1 MRKTTML
8 MMLVALMM
16 GGCVSSRSFD
26 RSIPAIKDANLLF
39 PTKESI
45 DLVPSDPVEKLLAS
59 MTLEEKVGQLVI
71 CGFFGRSLDDVT
83 EDLITEAK
91 IGGFIFFGRNIE
103 STSQLVGLI
112 NEIKRV
118 DTKIPLFLSV
128 DEEGGSVSR
137 LPPEITYLPAAKS
150 FTKKNE
156 LNITYDLGKT
166 IGYAL
171 DDYGFNMNFAP
182 VLDVDNGKSNSVIG
196 SRSFSTDPQ
205 VVAELGI
212 LMARGMEEQGVI
224 PVVKHF
230 PGHGD
235 TSVDSHAGAPIVNHS
250 LERLNQVELY
260 PFAYAIQREIPAI
273 MVGHIIL
280 SKVDPR
286 VPSTLSSVIM
296 TELLRNKMQFEGVI
310 ITDDLGMGAIS
321 TDYTQP
327 EAAVL
332 SIKAGADIVMI
343 GHGLRD
349 PFRTVAA
356 LKKAVLD
363 GDISMEMLD
372 QKVRRILRLK
382 LRFKIDQTPHDQ
394 VDVGKINEWFTALRK
409 K

>member
-1 MRKTTML
+1 MRKTMIL
-8 MMLVALMM
+8 MGLSAVLM
-16 GGCVSSRSFD
+16 GGCVSDRTFD
-26 RSIPAIKDANLLF
+26 RSVPAIKDTLLPF
-39 PTKESI
+39 PSKETI

-71 CGFFGRSLDDVT
+71 AGFYGTSVDEVT

-91 IGGFIFFGRNIE
+91 LGGLIFFGRNVE
-103 STSQLVGLI
+103 STSQLVGLL
-112 NEIKRV
+112 NTFKRIES
-118 DTKIPLFLSV
+118 KIPPFLSI

-137 LPPEITYLPAAKS
+137 LPSEIANLPGAR
-150 FTKKNE
+150 TMMKKNV
-156 LNITYDLGKT
+156 LNLTYEEGRA

-182 VLDVDNGKSNSVIG
+182 VLDVDNGKSGSVIG

-205 VVAELGI
+205 VVAELGV
-212 LMARGMEEQGVI
+212 LMARGMEEHGVI

-235 TSVDSHAGAPIVNHS
+235 TAVDSHAGTPIVKHP
-250 LERLNQVELY
+250 LDRLNTVELY
-260 PFAYAIQREIPAI
+260 PFAYAIERDIPAI

-280 SKVDPR
+280 SKVDAK
-286 VPSTLSSVIM
+286 VPSTLSYAVM
-296 TELLRNKMQFEGVI
+296 TGLLRNQLKFEGVVV
-310 ITDDLGMGAIS
+310 TDDLGMGAIS
-321 TDYTQP
+321 ADHTQA

-332 SIKAGADIVMI
+332 SIKAGADIVMVS
-343 GHGLRD
+343 HGRRD
-349 PFRTVAA
+349 PFKAVAA

>member
-1 MRKTTML
+1 MRKTMIL
-8 MMLVALMM
+8 MGLCALLM
-16 GGCVSSRSFD
+16 GGCVSDRTFD
-26 RSIPAIKDANLLF
+26 RSVPAIKDTLLPF
-39 PTKESI
+39 PSKETI
-45 DLVPSDPVEKLLAS
+45 DLVPGDPVEKLLAS

-71 CGFFGRSLDDVT
+71 AGFYGTSVDEVT

-91 IGGFIFFGRNIE
+91 LGGLIFFGRNVE
-103 STSQLVGLI
+103 STSQLVGLL
-112 NEIKRV
+112 NTFKRIES
-118 DTKIPLFLSV
+118 KIPPFLSI

-137 LPPEITYLPAAKS
+137 LPSEIANLPGAR
-150 FTKKNE
+150 TMMKKNV
-156 LNITYDLGKT
+156 LNLTYEEGRA

-182 VLDVDNGKSNSVIG
+182 VLDVDNGKSGSVIG

-212 LMARGMEEQGVI
+212 LMARGMEEHGVI

-235 TSVDSHAGAPIVNHS
+235 TAVDSHAGHPDRQASDGSV
-250 LERLNQVELY
+250 EQVELY
-260 PFAYAIQREIPAI
+260 PFAYAIEREIPAI

-296 TELLRNKMQFEGVI
+296 TELLRNQLKFDGVI
-310 ITDDLGMGAIS
+310 VTDDLGMGAIS
-321 TDYTQP
+321 ADHTQA

-343 GHGLRD
+343 SHGRRD
-349 PFRTVAA
+349 PFKAVAA

-394 VDVGKINEWFTALRK
+394 VDVGKINEWFTELRK

>member
-1 MRKTTML
+1 MGL
-8 MMLVALMM
+8 SAVLM
-16 GGCVSSRSFD
+16 GGCVSDRTFD
-26 RSIPAIKDANLLF
+26 RSVPAIKDTLLPF
-39 PTKESI
+39 PSKEAVE
-45 DLVPSDPVEKLLAS
+45 LVPSDPVEKLLET

-71 CGFFGRSLDDVT
+71 AGFYGTSVDEVT

-91 IGGFIFFGRNIE
+91 LGGLIFFGRNVE
-103 STSQLVGLI
+103 STSQLVGLL
-112 NEIKRV
+112 NTFKRIES
-118 DTKIPLFLSV
+118 KIPPFLSI

-137 LPPEITYLPAAKS
+137 LPSDIANLPGAR
-150 FTKKNE
+150 TMMKKNV
-156 LNITYDLGKT
+156 LNLTYEEGRA

-182 VLDVDNGKSNSVIG
+182 VLDVDNGKSGSVIG

-205 VVAELGI
+205 VVAELGV
-212 LMARGMEEQGVI
+212 LMARGMEEHGVI

-235 TSVDSHAGAPIVNHS
+235 TAVDSHAGTPIVKHAMD
-250 LERLNQVELY
+250 RLNTVELY
-260 PFAYAIQREIPAI
+260 PFAYAIERDIPAI

-280 SKVDPR
+280 SKVNAK
-286 VPSTLSSVIM
+286 VPSTLSYAVM
-296 TELLRNKMQFEGVI
+296 TGLLRHQLKFDGVI
-310 ITDDLGMGAIS
+310 VTDDLGMGAIS
-321 TDYTQP
+321 ADHTQA

-343 GHGLRD
+343 SHGRRD
-349 PFRTVAA
+349 PFKAVAA

-363 GDISMEMLD
+363 GVIPMEMLD

-382 LRFKIDQTPHDQ
+382 LRFKIDQTPHDE
-394 VDVGKINEWFTALRK
+394 VDVGKINEWFTELRK

>member
-1 MRKTTML
+1 MRKTVIL
-8 MMLVALMM
+8 MGLSAVLM
-16 GGCVSSRSFD
+16 GGCVSDRTFD
-26 RSIPAIKDANLLF
+26 RSVPAIKDTLLPF
-39 PTKESI
+39 PSKEAVE
-45 DLVPSDPVEKLLAS
+45 LVPSDPVEKLLET

-71 CGFFGRSLDDVT
+71 AGFYGTSVDEVT

-91 IGGFIFFGRNIE
+91 IGGLIFFGRNVE
-103 STSQLVGLI
+103 STSQLVGLL
-112 NEIKRV
+112 NTFKRIES
-118 DTKIPLFLSV
+118 KIPPFLSI

-137 LPPEITYLPAAKS
+137 LPSDIANLPGARTMMNKNVLNLTYEEGRA
-150 FTKKNE
+150 
-156 LNITYDLGKT
+156 

-182 VLDVDNGKSNSVIG
+182 VLDVDNGKSGSVIG

-205 VVAELGI
+205 VVAELGV
-212 LMARGMEEQGVI
+212 LMARGMEEHGVI

-235 TSVDSHAGAPIVNHS
+235 TAVDSHAGAPIVNHS

-280 SKVDPR
+280 SKVNAK
-286 VPSTLSSVIM
+286 VPSTLSYAVM
-296 TELLRNKMQFEGVI
+296 TGLLRSQLKFDGVVV
-310 ITDDLGMGAIS
+310 TDDLGMGAIS
-321 TDYTQP
+321 ADHTQA

-343 GHGLRD
+343 SHGRRD
-349 PFRTVAA
+349 PFKAVAA

>member
-1 MRKTTML
+1 MRKTVIL
-8 MMLVALMM
+8 MGLSAVLM
-16 GGCVSSRSFD
+16 GGCVSDRTFD
-26 RSIPAIKDANLLF
+26 RSVPAIKDTLLPF
-39 PTKESI
+39 PSKEAVE
-45 DLVPSDPVEKLLAS
+45 LVPSDPVEKLLET

-71 CGFFGRSLDDVT
+71 AGFYGTSVDEVT

-91 IGGFIFFGRNIE
+91 LGGLIFFGRNVE
-103 STSQLVGLI
+103 STSQLVGLL
-112 NEIKRV
+112 NTFKRIES
-118 DTKIPLFLSV
+118 KIPPFLSI

-137 LPPEITYLPAAKS
+137 LPSEIANLPGAR
-150 FTKKNE
+150 TMMKKNV
-156 LNITYDLGKT
+156 LNLTYEEGRA

-182 VLDVDNGKSNSVIG
+182 VLDVDNGKSGSVIG

-205 VVAELGI
+205 VVAELGV
-212 LMARGMEEQGVI
+212 LMARGMEEHGVI

-235 TSVDSHAGAPIVNHS
+235 TAVDSHAGTPIVKHP
-250 LERLNQVELY
+250 LDRLNTVELY
-260 PFAYAIQREIPAI
+260 PFAYAIERDIPAI

-280 SKVDPR
+280 SKVDAK
-286 VPSTLSSVIM
+286 VPSTLSYAVM
-296 TELLRNKMQFEGVI
+296 TGLLRNQLKFDGVVV
-310 ITDDLGMGAIS
+310 TDDLGMGAIS
-321 TDYTQP
+321 ADHTQA

-343 GHGLRD
+343 SHGRRD
-349 PFRTVAA
+349 PFKAVAA

>member
-1 MRKTTML
+1 MRKTVIL
-8 MMLVALMM
+8 MGLSAVLM
-16 GGCVSSRSFD
+16 GGCVSDRTFD
-26 RSIPAIKDANLLF
+26 RSVPAIKDTLLPF
-39 PTKESI
+39 PSKEAVE
-45 DLVPSDPVEKLLAS
+45 LVPSDPVEKLLET

-71 CGFFGRSLDDVT
+71 AGFYGTSVDEVT

-91 IGGFIFFGRNIE
+91 LGGLIFFGRNVE
-103 STSQLVGLI
+103 STSQLVGLL
-112 NEIKRV
+112 NTFKRIES
-118 DTKIPLFLSV
+118 KIPPFLSI

-137 LPPEITYLPAAKS
+137 LPSEIANLPGAR
-150 FTKKNE
+150 TMMKKNV
-156 LNITYDLGKT
+156 LNLTYEEGRA

-182 VLDVDNGKSNSVIG
+182 VLDVDNGKSGSVIG

-205 VVAELGI
+205 VVAELGV
-212 LMARGMEEQGVI
+212 LMARGMEEHGVI

-235 TSVDSHAGAPIVNHS
+235 TAVDSHAGTPIVKHP
-250 LERLNQVELY
+250 LDRLNTVELY
-260 PFAYAIQREIPAI
+260 PFAYAIERDIPAI

-280 SKVDPR
+280 SKVDAK
-286 VPSTLSSVIM
+286 VPSTLSYAVM
-296 TELLRNKMQFEGVI
+296 TELLRNQLKFDGVI
-310 ITDDLGMGAIS
+310 VTDDLGMGAIS
-321 TDYTQP
+321 ADHTQA

-343 GHGLRD
+343 SHGRRD
-349 PFRTVAA
+349 PFKAVAA